1 MTPAD
6 SQVRVRVYQLDEAA
20 TWSDK
25 GGVLHLNV
33 ASEAEVNR
41 LILDCVVQ
49 KGEVY
54 QQQEGTFTPATGS
67 IFNGSLRFI
76 CYDMMWLTV
85 SVKLLPTLIVW
96 TEPTGEDFALSFEEQ
111 EGCQS
116 IL

>member
-6 SQVRVRVYQLDEAA
+6 SQVRVRVYQLDEAT

-25 GGVLHLNV
+25 GVGFCTLEDCQGVLHLNV

-54 QQQEGTFTPATGS
+54 QQQEA
-67 IFNGSLRFI
+67 
-76 CYDMMWLTV
+76 
-85 SVKLLPTLIVW
+85 TLIVW

>member
-25 GGVLHLNV
+25 GVGFCTLEDCQGVLHLNV

-85 SVKLLPTLIVW
+85 SVKPL
-96 TEPTGEDFALSFEEQ
+96 
-111 EGCQS
+111 
-116 IL
+116 